1 MTLPLSYSRQK
12 GHLPY
17 FFVSFF
23 PNFAAIIRAII
34 TFIRKFH
41 PQVSFHMFNRQL
53 KSEILLWNINS
64 LDINIAA
71 RLAKNI
77 NEIVSKNIFILFIY
91 INYTGQE
98 SVDILYSETNFVLAE
113 SEYIDIITRN
123 FEPYIAVIEVP
134 YPFFLNLL

>member
-1 MTLPLSYSRQK
+1 
-12 GHLPY
+12 
-17 FFVSFF
+17 
-23 PNFAAIIRAII
+23 
-34 TFIRKFH
+34 
-41 PQVSFHMFNRQL
+41 MFNRQL

-134 YPFFLNLL
+134 LKAFSAKERKKITYPDE